1 MASDFHPSFFLFIA
15 FFSSFFLLLY
25 NNVLL
30 LLFFYFSLFLLT
42 LMSLVSKYIVIIILM
57 NDKVLFFIAGG
68 VIVVV
73 VDSLHLYVMCYGHF
87 VIENDVLLCFYYS
100 LESVIC
106 LEICVQIFIFM
117 KLQLILICL
126 SRKQLT
132 VSKNKICNP
141 HVEVVNYFNH
151 FYTILKISTF
161 LS

>member
-1 MASDFHPSFFLFIA
+1 MIRCC
-15 FFSSFFLLLY
+15 FLLLV
-25 NNVLL
+25 VLL
-30 LLFFYFSLFLLT
+30 
-42 LMSLVSKYIVIIILM
+42 
-57 NDKVLFFIAGG
+57 FIAGG
-68 VIVVV
+68 VVVVVV

-161 LS
+161 LSWHSLEIREIFHFISLTSLEIHNIFSQFTPTS